1 MTALEILAG
10 TQPQLLVRRAIRERQ
25 ASDPTLTPGAEEAIA
40 RELMAINRELAR
52 RVRLMEHLG
61 TLRSGHARQ

>member
-1 MTALEILAG
+1 M
-10 TQPQLLVRRAIRERQ
+10 RRAILERQ

-40 RELMAINRELAR
+40 RELIAINRELAR
-52 RVRLMEHLG
+52 RVRPMEQLG